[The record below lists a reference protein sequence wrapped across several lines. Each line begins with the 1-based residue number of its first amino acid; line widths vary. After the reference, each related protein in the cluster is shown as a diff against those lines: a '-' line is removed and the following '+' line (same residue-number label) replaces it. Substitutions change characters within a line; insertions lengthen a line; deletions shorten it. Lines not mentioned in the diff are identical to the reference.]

1 MNAGV
6 QRPVACGCPARA
18 DHGFGARVLDDGQV
32 QFRLWAPGCT
42 QVALELELDGRPPL
56 AMTALDG
63 GWFEARTDAAPGA
76 RYRYRVAAD
85 LAVPDPASRLQAG
98 DVHEASVVVGPG
110 DYVWQYP
117 DWRGRPWP
125 QMVILE
131 VHAGVCGGFD
141 GVRAQLPRWAEA
153 GITAIELMPIA
164 DFPGRRNWGYDGV
177 LPYAPDTAYGTPAQL
192 RALIDAAHGLG
203 LCVYLDVVYNHFGP
217 EGNYLHAY
225 APQFFVAD
233 AQSPWGATIDFSQP
247 AVRAFFTG
255 NALYWLLDYRFDG
268 LRFDAVHAI
277 PDPGWLDEMAA
288 AVRAATPGRHVHLM
302 LENEHNTASHL
313 DGDFDAQWNDD
324 AHNALHVLLTG
335 EREGYYANY
344 AGRAGELFVRC
355 LGEGFGWQGEP
366 SPGHDGRPRGTPSA
380 HLPASAFVFF
390 LQNHDQ
396 IGNRA
401 LGERLL
407 ALCAQAGRLEAW
419 RAALAVQLL
428 CPQVPL
434 LFMGDELGST
444 TPFLFFTDFHDE
456 LAEAVREGRR
466 REFAQFAAFADPERR
481 AAIPDPNAGT
491 TFESSRPQPGDPE
504 DAARVATLLH
514 LRNTLL
520 APRLAGTRALGSAAL
535 GPAALRARWRLGDG
549 TMLTIYTNL
558 ADMPVELDF
567 VPPAGSLLYESR
579 DGAAAALA
587 RDDLAA
593 AATTVWLSAGTVPD
607 SP

>member
-1 MNAGV
+1 
-6 QRPVACGCPARA
+6 
-18 DHGFGARVLDDGQV
+18 
-32 QFRLWAPGCT
+32 
-42 QVALELELDGRPPL
+42 
-56 AMTALDG
+56 
-63 GWFEARTDAAPGA
+63 
-76 RYRYRVAAD
+76 
-85 LAVPDPASRLQAG
+85 
-98 DVHEASVVVGPG
+98 
-110 DYVWQYP
+110 
-117 DWRGRPWP
+117 
-125 QMVILE
+125 
-131 VHAGVCGGFD
+131 
-141 GVRAQLPRWAEA
+141 
-153 GITAIELMPIA
+153 
-164 DFPGRRNWGYDGV
+164 
-177 LPYAPDTAYGTPAQL
+177 
-192 RALIDAAHGLG
+192 
-203 LCVYLDVVYNHFGP
+203 
-217 EGNYLHAY
+217 
-225 APQFFVAD
+225 
-233 AQSPWGATIDFSQP
+233 
-247 AVRAFFTG
+247 
-255 NALYWLLDYRFDG
+255 
-268 LRFDAVHAI
+268 
-277 PDPGWLDEMAA
+277 
-288 AVRAATPGRHVHLM
+288 
-302 LENEHNTASHL
+302 
-313 DGDFDAQWNDD
+313 
-324 AHNALHVLLTG
+324 
-335 EREGYYANY
+335 
-344 AGRAGELFVRC
+344 RAGELFVRC

-380 HLPASAFVFF
+380 HLPPSAFVFF

-504 DAARVATLLH
+504 DAARVAMLLR